1 MLREYLRKLLNNE
14 RWWMCYID
22 KYICITTRNM
32 GKLSGKVAL
41 VTGASRGIG
50 RAIAIELA
58 KEGASIVINYSKDQY
73 GAEKTL
79 EEIKKINGYGVL
91 VKEDISS
98 YENTKIMVDEIIIT
112 MGKIDILVNNAGISN
127 IGLLIDSDKAS
138 IDNIMSVNLLGP
150 IYLTKHIVEYMIP
163 RKSGNIINISSIWG
177 ETGASCEVLYSASKG
192 GINLF
197 TKSLAKELAP
207 SNIRVNAIAPGVIDT
222 QMNSFLTEEEKNELE
237 QEIPLGK
244 FGTPEEIGKLTSFL
258 CSDDSSY
265 ITGQV
270 IKADGGFI

>member
-22 KYICITTRNM
+22 KYICITPNM
-32 GKLSGKVAL
+32 GRLSGKVAL

-127 IGLLIDSDKAS
+127 IGLFIDSDKAS

-163 RKSGNIINISSIWG
+163 RKSGNIVNISSIWG

-222 QMNSFLTEEEKNELE
+222 QMNSFLTEEEKNEIE
-237 QEIPLGK
+237 QEIPLGR
-244 FGTPEEIGKLTSFL
+244 FGTPEEIGKLTSLL